1 MRTYLYLLPCAC
13 LYSLITFTYLLRTPI
28 YLLVLT
34 SLHFLVLTYFYLLA
48 AGMFGGAT
56 AGDSAGDSGK
66 HRSRGGGS
74 KSRTGSGTDGGRG
87 TSSESRSGS
96 RRSSNNSNGDSS
108 GGDRKNEIKKQ
119 PGFFEQVLFGA
130 PVQEYQSIA
139 EAEMSKVSLCVI
151 PLMCE
156 SVSASV
162 IPCVSQ

>member
-1 MRTYLYLLPCAC
+1 
-13 LYSLITFTYLLRTPI
+13 
-28 YLLVLT
+28 
-34 SLHFLVLTYFYLLA
+34 
-48 AGMFGGAT
+48 MFGGAT

-139 EAEMSKVSLCVI
+139 EAEMSKVSWWLVCHSANVSVSQ
-151 PLMCE
+151 

-162 IPCVSQ
+162 IPCASQ